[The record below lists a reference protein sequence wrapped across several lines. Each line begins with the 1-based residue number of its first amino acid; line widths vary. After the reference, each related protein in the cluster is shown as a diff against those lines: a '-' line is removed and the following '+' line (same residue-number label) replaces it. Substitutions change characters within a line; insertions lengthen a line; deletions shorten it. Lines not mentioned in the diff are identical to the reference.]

1 MTTAYPLVLAAP
13 SGTGKTTIAR
23 RLVDENEDFVFSISA
38 TTRTPRHGEADG
50 VDYHFVDRERF
61 EGMIAEDALAE
72 WAEVHGQLYG
82 TPTANLDAAS
92 ARGDVVVL
100 DIDVQGAAQIQAA
113 MPDVTLVFV
122 LPPDGETMLGRL
134 TNRGTE
140 SDAEVIRRLRS
151 ALEELA
157 RVYEFDHVV
166 VNDDL
171 AQAVDEVRG
180 LAAREG
186 QGSSPFAE
194 SARID
199 ALRKDLAAA
208 LRQRME
214 AQEAARQAEAEREAA
229 EQASSAGQESGDA
242 PPDEHRGAE
251 AS

>member
-1 MTTAYPLVLAAP
+1 
-13 SGTGKTTIAR
+13 
-23 RLVDENEDFVFSISA
+23 
-38 TTRTPRHGEADG
+38 
-50 VDYHFVDRERF
+50 VDYRFVDRARF
-61 EGMIAEDALAE
+61 EEMIEADEFAE
-72 WAEVHGQLYG
+72 WADVHGQLYG
-82 TPTANLDAAS
+82 TPTANLEAAS

-122 LPPDGETMLGRL
+122 LPPDGATMLERL
-134 TNRGTE
+134 TARGTE
-140 SDAEVIRRLRS
+140 SDEQVIRRLRS

-171 AQAVDEVRG
+171 EVAVSEVRE
-180 LAAREG
+180 LAARERPG
-186 QGSSPFAE
+186 RSPFEE

-208 LRQRME
+208 LRERMEAEAERRAREEAEAREGAEAAAPDE
-214 AQEAARQAEAEREAA
+214 AQEA
-229 EQASSAGQESGDA
+229 
-242 PPDEHRGAE
+242 E